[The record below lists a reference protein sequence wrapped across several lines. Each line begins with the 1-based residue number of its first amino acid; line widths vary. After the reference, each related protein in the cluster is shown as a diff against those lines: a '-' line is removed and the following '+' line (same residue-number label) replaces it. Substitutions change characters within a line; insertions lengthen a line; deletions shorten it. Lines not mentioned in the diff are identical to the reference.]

1 MSDESKT
8 TDQQEKPYDDL
19 VAGLKDKLDFYFS
32 SQIVSLFKTADE
44 SLFDAA
50 NSATSM
56 DEQNRMFEL
65 MNALR
70 AEKETIEKNFISEL
84 SLFIRPISEVGG
96 APRKKEESDED
107 NQLGLIEQDDMDE
120 MVALSTISGKADSD
134 CREELSHLEA
144 RLGHLAQQNNSIFP
158 PKALQPRNLCD
169 AFKEAIEVCDF
180 DIRNKL
186 VFYKLFNR
194 ELILPLKK
202 LYKELNETMIEAGI
216 LPQID
221 LSGKVK
227 RPPKAPLPEDNYF
240 DEEAQ
245 SDGAP
250 TRQGGGSRSAGG
262 MSGPGG
268 SAGMAGGGAGPGGA
282 GGSAGMAGGGV
293 GPGGAGGS
301 AGMAGGGTGPGGAGG
316 SAGMASGGTGPGGAG
331 GSAGMSGGGAGPG
344 GAGGSTGIA
353 GAGGTA
359 GHAGGSGSASTAE
372 SGDAGGGG
380 YTAGLPVSQVRESI
394 SSYVGGEPTRSDDAV
409 SGRGGG
415 GGYYT
420 HNDVVSALSSLQSEA
435 PMVAPGAKLEFNAAA
450 IKKAVLTSI
459 GEKHG
464 GVVDKRVNHVSEKT
478 IDFIKLIFDAII
490 ADNSITDAIKT
501 LLLSLQIPVIKAAMI
516 DANFFVDDFHPARQL
531 LDKLAEA
538 GVGVSDHKDLIYIGI
553 EKIVRKLLNDYD
565 EDVTAFKLALEE
577 LHKLTGALTSKA
589 QEREALA
596 QRQLKHA
603 LARNVVL
610 QEIRKITLG
619 HELHVGV
626 HELVLRVWPS
636 LMFNHFLNFGKAND
650 EWVEMLMIL
659 DKLIESVQPLTN
671 TAELKTL
678 GLGYEDIIS
687 AVGIKLRLSK
697 RTETQIKEILD
708 GLRATYLELMA
719 TSDLPDV
726 EQVHEEPV
734 AEVAGS
740 EPAKAQAK
748 VAAVTDKKP
757 EIEQAPEAEIENE
770 TPEKIAQRKVETLP
784 EDVKPGA
791 WFIVYNG
798 DDKPVRRLKL
808 AVILIQT
815 ATLMFVDH
823 LGNIVIE
830 KDAEEFTEELKQD
843 LSGIIMQHSVFDHAL
858 NSALRS
864 INQ

>member
-8 TDQQEKPYDDL
+8 TDQQEKPHDDL
-19 VAGLKDKLDFYFS
+19 VAVLKDKLDFYIS

-70 AEKETIEKNFISEL
+70 VEKEIIEKNFISEL
-84 SLFIRPISEVGG
+84 SLFIRPISEVRG
-96 APRKKEESDED
+96 APRKKEESDEG
-107 NQLGLIEQDDMDE
+107 NQLGLIEQEDMDE
-120 MVALSTISGKADSD
+120 MVALNTISGKADSD
-134 CREELSHLEA
+134 CREELLHLEA
-144 RLGHLAQQNNSIFP
+144 RLGHLAKQNNSIFP
-158 PKALQPRNLCD
+158 SKALQPRNLCD
-169 AFKEAIEVCDF
+169 AFKEAIEICDF

-221 LSGKVK
+221 LSEKVK
-227 RPPKAPLPEDNYF
+227 RTPRAPLPEDNYF
-240 DEEAQ
+240 DEEPQ
-245 SDGAP
+245 SDAAP
-250 TRQGGGSRSAGG
+250 TRQGGGSRSVGG
-262 MSGPGG
+262 MSGQ
-268 SAGMAGGGAGPGGA
+268 A
-282 GGSAGMAGGGV
+282 
-293 GPGGAGGS
+293 GAGGS

-316 SAGMASGGTGPGGAG
+316 S
-331 GSAGMSGGGAGPG
+331 
-344 GAGGSTGIA
+344 TGIA

-359 GHAGGSGSASTAE
+359 GHASGSGPASTAE

-394 SSYVGGEPTRSDDAV
+394 SNFVGGEPTRPDDAV
-409 SGRGGG
+409 SGSGGG

-435 PMVAPGAKLEFNAAA
+435 PMVATGAKLEFNAAA

-464 GVVDKRVNHVSEKT
+464 GVVDKRVNQVSEKT

-538 GVGVSDHKDLIYIGI
+538 GVGVSDHKDLIYIEI
-553 EKIVRKLLNDYD
+553 EKIVKKLLNDYD
-565 EDVTAFKLALEE
+565 EDVTAFKVALEE

-659 DKLIESVQPLTN
+659 DKLIDSVQPLTN
-671 TAELKTL
+671 TAELETL

-687 AVGIKLRLSK
+687 AVGNKLRMSK
-697 RTETQIKEILD
+697 RTETQIKEVLD

-719 TSDLPDV
+719 TSDLPV
-726 EQVHEEPV
+726 EEAHEEPV
-734 AEVAGS
+734 EEVAGS

-748 VAAVTDKKP
+748 VTAVTDKKP
-757 EIEQAPEAEIENE
+757 EVEQEPEAEIEND
-770 TPEKIAQRKVETLP
+770 TPEKIAQRKVEALP

-791 WFIVYNG
+791 WFIVYHG

-858 NSALRS
+858 NSALKS